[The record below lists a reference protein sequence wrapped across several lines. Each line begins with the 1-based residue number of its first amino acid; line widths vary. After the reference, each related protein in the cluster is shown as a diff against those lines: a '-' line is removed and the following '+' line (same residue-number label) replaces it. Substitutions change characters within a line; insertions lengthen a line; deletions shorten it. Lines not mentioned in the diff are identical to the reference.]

1 MKHRKRELLHNQRP
15 HLLSSKLAGRLMSA
29 MPMQGANQCNA
40 HPKLLVRAT
49 EKSLAFSQIPSGWL
63 PSQPPSRL
71 YGFLV
76 STSASVQTETN
87 CLLLQPLQWR
97 ELWLKRTPSA
107 PKSLAPRHRRKKTGS
122 RSSWFIS
129 DFPSCPFRLPSL
141 SLLYSVSAVIRPQW
155 WMLSAAMFFK
165 TALPLS
171 LQRSSFPGRAADC
184 RCLYYLV
191 FPRLHWVYWCSW
203 HWYWCLF
210 FNFDRLTF

>member
-107 PKSLAPRHRRKKTGS
+107 PKSLAPRHRRKKN
-122 RSSWFIS
+122 RLEKFMIHFWFS
-129 DFPSCPFRLPSL
+129 QLPFPSSFAQPLVL
-141 SLLYSVSAVIRPQW
+141 SIGCDKAAVVNVISGNVFQDSATSEFAEV
-155 WMLSAAMFFK
+155 LF
-165 TALPLS
+165 
-171 LQRSSFPGRAADC
+171 
-184 RCLYYLV
+184 
-191 FPRLHWVYWCSW
+191 SW
-203 HWYWCLF
+203 
-210 FNFDRLTF
+210 